1 MKRTI
6 AILIGI
12 TLLATLGITAN
23 AESIS
28 DPIGDVWHWNY
39 SDTLWN
45 MQQASRSDIDI
56 TEISY
61 TASGEQVTLSLKVGG
76 LISDS
81 ELVTYTA
88 HVNTSDSTYMLMWND
103 GEGFGLGSNTEEDSF
118 QMDFDPEVTS
128 SEDTISA
135 TFDLIG
141 TFSTGIELWGFATEY
156 SELGSGMTAEW
167 WGDWAP
173 EDFDPYFGQDFGDD
187 DDDTTP
193 PGDDDDDDDTTP
205 PDDNSN
211 TPPADT
217 PGFEILTLIA
227 AIGIALIALRKRK

>member
-12 TLLATLGITAN
+12 TLLATVGITAN
-23 AESIS
+23 AETLS
-28 DPIGDVWHWNY
+28 DPTGDVWHWNY
-39 SDTLWN
+39 TDAIWN
-45 MQQASRSDIDI
+45 MKHVSRSDIDI

-61 TASGEQVTLSLKVGG
+61 TTSGEQVILSLKVGG

-88 HVNTSDSTYMLMWND
+88 HVNTSDSTYMLMWNS
-103 GEGFGLGSNTEEDSF
+103 GEGFGLGSSTEEGSY
-118 QMDFDPEVTS
+118 QMDFDPVVTVNG
-128 SEDTISA
+128 DTISA
-135 TFDLIG
+135 TFDIVG
-141 TFSTGIELWGFATEY
+141 TFSTGIELWGFVTEY
-156 SELGSGMTAEW
+156 SELGNGMTAEW

-173 EDFDPYFGQDFGDD
+173 DDNDPYFGQNSDDD

-193 PGDDDDDDDTTP
+193 GDDDDDDTTP
-205 PDDNSN
+205 P
-211 TPPADT
+211 TPPTPPTT